1 MAPPPLMEDVQ
12 DVFHFHDTVGDGK
25 IAANQLPAALR
36 AMMLNPTEALLEEL
50 IKKRTGGARISVE
63 EFIPIYKNVETA
75 CGRNTTLKEFQTL
88 LSHFDRDGNGQI
100 PIVELKSMLQNGGEK
115 MTNQEVESLLF
126 GVEVVDG
133 KININ
138 HFLNNH
144 LQMGLQEAEK

>member
-1 MAPPPLMEDVQ
+1 MPSPSLIEEVQ

-36 AMMLNPTEALLEEL
+36 AMMLNPTEAVLEEL
-50 IKKRTGGARISVE
+50 TKKRNGGSRITIE
-63 EFIPIYKNVETA
+63 EFIPIYKNVESK
-75 CGRNTTLKEFQTL
+75 CGRNTTVKEFQTL

-100 PIVELKSMLQNGGEK
+100 QLVELKNMLQSGGEK
-115 MTNQEVESLLF
+115 LTNQEIDNLLF

-133 KININ
+133 KINIS

-144 LQMGLQEAEK
+144 LQMGLQDTEK

>member
-1 MAPPPLMEDVQ
+1 MPPPSLMEDVQ

-50 IKKRTGGARISVE
+50 TKKRTSGSRISIE
-63 EFIPIYKNVETA
+63 EFIPIYKKVEA
-75 CGRNTTLKEFQTL
+75 ECGRNTTAKEFQTL
-88 LSHFDRDGNGQI
+88 LSHFDREGNGQI
-100 PIVELKSMLQNGGEK
+100 QLVELKNMLQNGGEK
-115 MTNQEVESLLF
+115 LSNQEVDNLLF

-138 HFLNNH
+138 HFLNVH